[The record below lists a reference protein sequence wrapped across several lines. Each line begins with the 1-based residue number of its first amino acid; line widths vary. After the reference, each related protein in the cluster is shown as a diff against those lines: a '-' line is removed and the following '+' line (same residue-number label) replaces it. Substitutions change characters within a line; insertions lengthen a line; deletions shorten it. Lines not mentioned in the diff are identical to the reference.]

1 MSRRKLTA
9 VVALAG
15 AALAA
20 AGVAAAGHMRAQTT
34 QQAQATFA
42 ATSVTRSNAR
52 SCTASDGAYTET
64 TATYT
69 GTATSSDARL
79 AGPLVIRAHSV
90 VDTTSGI
97 GWLDGNFRIQ
107 GGDGN
112 GNASGTLHAA
122 ISGGNAVGAVVGR
135 TSRNA
140 GKLIASLASAFTAD
154 GGFLSGSLGT
164 GSVAG
169 AGVVFERGSCTNAKR
184 ERSVSVSRLG
194 FSTHEVVP
202 AVSGKGRGTGSFTL
216 DVTRDSTGAISS
228 AKAVFYVNYRF
239 GAPETL
245 TGLALHQGARR
256 AEGPVVLDSGAG
268 SLTDADG
275 NGNLTEVVNSVSADL
290 AQALL
295 ANPRGYYVEL
305 TAADTAL
312 RAQLGGFKRR

>member
-9 VVALAG
+9 IVALAG

-20 AGVAAAGHMRAQTT
+20 AGVAAAAHMRAQTT

-42 ATSVTRSNAR
+42 ATSVTRSSAR

-64 TATYT
+64 TATYA
-69 GTATSSDARL
+69 GAATSSDARL

-97 GWLDGNFRIQ
+97 GWVDGSVRIQ

-112 GNASGTLHAA
+112 ASASLHAA

-140 GKLIASLASAFTAD
+140 GKLIASFVSAFTAD
-154 GGFLSGSLGT
+154 GGFSSGSLGT

-169 AGVVFERGSCTNAKR
+169 AGVVFERGSCTNVKR

-202 AVSGKGRGTGSFTL
+202 AVSGKSRGTGSFTL
-216 DVTRDSTGAISS
+216 DVTRDSTGAIAS

-239 GAPETL
+239 GAAETL
-245 TGLALHQGARR
+245 TGLALHQGARG

-268 SLTDADG
+268 SLADADG
-275 NGNLTEVVNSVSADL
+275 SGNLTEVVNSVPTDL
-290 AQALL
+290 AEALL